1 MAIWPWRFFLKWA
14 LTYIYYIYGQHIG
27 PTLLCC
33 ACRKTIICIFF
44 CLENFPNIQL
54 WKYTP
59 AASWRKNEKNSN
71 YISPVC
77 LKSPFVWGP
86 DRHQNSTMWYWPSST
101 QQRHH
106 FSLFT
111 QPNKLYSSR
120 CPRTHWHVPV
130 LNKIRAE
137 SSTVQSSEILR
148 WQCRYI

>member
-1 MAIWPWRFFLKWA
+1 MAMKIFLKWA

-86 DRHQNSTMWYWPSST
+86 DRHQNSTIIHSAKAPLFSFHSAKQIIFFKMSSHALT
-101 QQRHH
+101 
-106 FSLFT
+106 
-111 QPNKLYSSR
+111 
-120 CPRTHWHVPV
+120 CPCF
-130 LNKIRAE
+130 E
-137 SSTVQSSEILR
+137 
-148 WQCRYI
+148 